1 MDGYRAAAAL
11 LPGRLRAAAEAL
23 GPEGRACC
31 EELRLRLGRPASAL
45 LAGREYPLGTAAVA
59 QSDLRAVAEAA
70 TGASLHA
77 ATEQLRLGFLMAPGG
92 VRVGVCGTAVMGPG
106 GLEGLRQ
113 LSSMALRVPRQV
125 TGCADG
131 IWQELTAGGFRST
144 LILSPPGAGKTTL
157 LREIV
162 RRLSGE
168 AVRVAVADERGELA
182 GAWDGAPAFELGPCA
197 DVLTGAPKAAA
208 AHMLVRAMNPQVLA
222 MDEIGGG
229 EEMDAL
235 LRTAGCGVKLLAAAH
250 GERGTPLP
258 AACRALVQAGV
269 FSRLVWIERAGGR
282 RRYAVER
289 PECG

>member
-1 MDGYRAAAAL
+1 M
-11 LPGRLRAAAEAL
+11 
-23 GPEGRACC
+23 
-31 EELRLRLGRPASAL
+31 
-45 LAGREYPLGTAAVA
+45 V
-59 QSDLRAVAEAA
+59 
-70 TGASLHA
+70 
-77 ATEQLRLGFLMAPGG
+77 
-92 VRVGVCGTAVMGPG
+92 
-106 GLEGLRQ
+106 
-113 LSSMALRVPRQV
+113 
-125 TGCADG
+125 
-131 IWQELTAGGFRST
+131 WQELTAGGFRST

-208 AHMLVRAMNPQVLA
+208 ALMLVRAMNPQVLA

-229 EEMDAL
+229 AETDAL

-258 AACRALVQAGV
+258 AACRDLVRAGV